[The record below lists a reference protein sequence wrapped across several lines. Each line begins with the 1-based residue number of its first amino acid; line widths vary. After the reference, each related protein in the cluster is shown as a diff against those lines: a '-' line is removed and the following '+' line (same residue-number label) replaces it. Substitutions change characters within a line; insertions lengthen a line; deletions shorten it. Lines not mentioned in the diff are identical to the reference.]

1 MHTTHGGD
9 VYAVNAQI
17 RKMRSVQR
25 LALHSARPPMV
36 VRGIAM
42 QCIAMQGGLLWRA
55 AAAAMT
61 RSPPAPRARYSHP
74 HTLCALCV
82 QNVLNVRSVQT
93 GRGGRVD
100 RCLSTI
106 VSCAAQFT
114 VNLRMVGSLNP

>member
-17 RKMRSVQR
+17 RKIRSVQR

-36 VRGIAM
+36 VRDTM
-42 QCIAMQGGLLWRA
+42 QCITMQGGLLWRAA

-74 HTLCALCV
+74 HTVCALY
-82 QNVLNVRSVQT
+82 VLNVRSVQT